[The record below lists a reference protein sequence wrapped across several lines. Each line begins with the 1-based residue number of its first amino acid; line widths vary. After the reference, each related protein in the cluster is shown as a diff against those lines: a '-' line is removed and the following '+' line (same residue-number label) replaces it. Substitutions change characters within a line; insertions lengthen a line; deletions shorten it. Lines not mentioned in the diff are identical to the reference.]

1 MPSQRR
7 TIQELDFLSS
17 LLDRYVTKVS
27 NQGSDLLTEFLNR
40 RSQDANASPPPRP
53 TYQSYL
59 DVVGSNTFDRD
70 KADFF
75 QSRGFDL
82 DAPKKAS
89 QRAQKLKRKIAVRE
103 LKLLRKEVTPS
114 VGRGVERDRILNILL
129 GGGHGRRSGWSNI
142 RNYTDL
148 DAWESSALFGEDPEN
163 YLYDRGGEYGINP
176 TPAQRQEAKAHWESI
191 QRKVKAQRQV
201 EEIRRAA
208 PLYKKL
214 TAPMSRRDLFR
225 GIRTL
230 GARAAAEA
238 PLVKNLTLAAEA
250 KADPLFFKLVKAL
263 ISRKFR

>member
-27 NQGSDLLTEFLNR
+27 NQGSDLLTEFWE
-40 RSQDANASPPPRP
+40 ANANNP
-53 TYQSYL
+53 L
-59 DVVGSNTFDRD
+59 LNTGEGAPSDAWEEAKR
-70 KADFF
+70 AFF
-75 QSRGFDL
+75 HSRGHDPGAEAQAY
-82 DAPKKAS
+82 D
-89 QRAQKLKRKIAVRE
+89 RAQKLKRKIAVRE
-103 LKLLRKEVTPS
+103 LKLLRKESVPS
-114 VGRGVERDRILNILL
+114 MGRGVERDRILNVLL
-129 GGGHGRRSGWSNI
+129 NQGHERRGGWSNI

-163 YLYDRGGEYGINP
+163 DLYDRGGEHGINP

-191 QRKVKAQRQV
+191 QHKVRAQRQA

-214 TAPMSRRDLFR
+214 TAPMSRRDFFR